1 MFFRKWLVVVVTCCW
16 FTPDLHGQIFRGR
29 GGNYYQPPAQQ
40 YRPPVQPAS
49 PLQQTPVQPGG
60 SIIQNPAASQI
71 SGQPQ
76 GQSIQQIPAPSGAI
90 PGLRVSNG
98 PKFHWSQAI
107 VDGVDKDHDFG
118 AVAKASNQVHI
129 FEFVNSLD
137 TTLYLTGVRTSC
149 GCTKARIL
157 TNEVKPGETAKIE
170 ARFDTVAFSGARS
183 ATLSVGV
190 SKREPYSEYSEVRFS
205 VKGLIRTDVVFEPGT
220 IDFGAVAKGTP
231 AERSLLVKYAG
242 RHDWRVESAVCSN
255 PNIVVDVKESMRDR
269 SRSRTDYLLTLELSG
284 SAPNG
289 RFNDILTVK
298 TNDLNNAIL
307 TVPVTGSIE
316 SPITASDINLGMI
329 EKGKSH
335 EKKLIISGKEPF
347 EIQEIIS
354 ENSRLEFSRDFG
366 GAKTL
371 HIVVFKFNADKEGI
385 VADDIVIRTNSEAQ
399 PELRVNFKAQVI
411 ANTIVGDKQK

>member
-16 FTPDLHGQIFRGR
+16 FSPDLHGQIFRGR

-40 YRPPVQPAS
+40 YQPPVQPAN
-49 PLQQTPVQPGG
+49 PPRQTPVQPGG
-60 SIIQNPAASQI
+60 VGVQQSVAPQA

-76 GQSIQQIPAPSGAI
+76 GQSIQQLPSSSGAL
-90 PGLRVSNG
+90 PGQTASTG
-98 PKFHWSQAI
+98 PRMHWSQAI
-107 VDGVDKDHDFG
+107 VEGVDKDHDFG

-137 TTLYLTGVRTSC
+137 TPLYITGVRTSC
-149 GCTKARIL
+149 GCTKARVL

-183 ATLSVGV
+183 ATLSVGI
-190 SKREPYSEYSEVRFS
+190 SKRQPYSEYSEVRFS

-220 IDFGAVAKGTP
+220 IDFGAIAKGTP

-242 RHDWRVESAVCSN
+242 RHDWQVESAVCSN
-255 PNIVVDVKESMRDR
+255 PNIVVEVKESMRDR
-269 SRSRTDYLLTLELSG
+269 SRSRTDYLLTLKLNG
-284 SAPNG
+284 NAPNG

-298 TNDLNNAIL
+298 TNDLNNATL

-347 EIQEIIS
+347 EIREIIS
-354 ENSRLEFSRDFG
+354 ENSRLEFPRDIQ
-366 GAKTL
+366 GAKTM
-371 HIVVFKFNADKEGI
+371 HIVVFKFDADKEGI
-385 VADDIVIRTNSEAQ
+385 VADDIVIRTSSESQ

-411 ANTIVGDKQK
+411 SNTIVGDKQE